1 MLIAAARVA
10 LTQRALLLRPRAS
23 VVAVRRLRVTA
34 SVAERSSA
42 YATAPALGV
51 GFSAGG
57 LLFPYYIGV
66 VDALVE
72 AKMLD
77 DTTRLAGASAGSLI
91 AAAVAAKVPTNA
103 LLDALKVFSDDVRT
117 HGARGRL
124 KEALNTTLLAVLPGN
139 AYELANKRGLYVAVS
154 RFTGTRVVGDLHSEF
169 TSNDD
174 LCQCLLAS
182 CHIPMYFDGIKVGTR
197 YRGAWV
203 CDGGVT
209 NFLPVPPG
217 VQHVVRVCC
226 FPAYSAAAA
235 LGAPGLI
242 DIAPDSPD
250 ASGAPVDAP
259 YSTAR
264 MLQWA
269 LTPADDA
276 TMDALRQRGAVDTLR
291 WVERHEQQQ
300 QEVQEARRAQ
310 TGTPS

>member
-1 MLIAAARVA
+1 MLSSAARFA
-10 LTQRALLLRPRAS
+10 LLQPRALLLRPRS
-23 VVAVRRLRVTA
+23 SCCAVRRLRVTA
-34 SVAERSSA
+34 SVAERGA
-42 YATAPALGV
+42 DATAPALGV

-57 LLFPYYIGV
+57 LLFPYYVGV

-72 AKMLD
+72 SRMLD

-91 AAAVAAKVPTNA
+91 AAAVAAKVPTNV
-103 LLDALKVFSDDVRT
+103 LLDALKVFSDDVRK

-124 KEALNTTLLAVLPGN
+124 KEALDKTLLAVLPGN
-139 AYELANKRGLYVAVS
+139 AYELANKRGLFVAVS
-154 RFTGTRVVGDLHSEF
+154 RFTGTRVVGDLHSQWE
-169 TSNDD
+169 SNDD

-182 CHIPMYFDGIKVGTR
+182 CHIPLYFDGVKVGTR
-197 YRGAWV
+197 YRGEWV

-250 ASGAPVDAP
+250 ASGAAVDAP
-259 YSTAR
+259 YSAAR

-291 WVERHEQQQ
+291 WVERHSEQQRL
-300 QEVQEARRAQ
+300 VQEARREQ
-310 TGTPS
+310 TRTPS

>member
-1 MLIAAARVA
+1 MLLAATRVA
-10 LTQRALLLRPRAS
+10 LTQRALLRPRGS
-23 VVAVRRLRVTA
+23 FVAVRRLRVTA
-34 SVAERSSA
+34 SVSERSSSA
-42 YATAPALGV
+42 DATAPALGV

-57 LLFPYYIGV
+57 LLFPYYVGV
-66 VDALVE
+66 VEALVQAE
-72 AKMLD
+72 MLD

-124 KEALNTTLLAVLPGN
+124 KEALDKTLLAVLPGN

-154 RFTGTRVVGDLHSEF
+154 RFTGTRVVGDLHSSFE
-169 TSNDD
+169 SNDD
-174 LCQCLLAS
+174 LCRCLLAS
-182 CHIPMYFDGIKVGTR
+182 CHIPLYFDGVKMGTR

-291 WVERHEQQQ
+291 WVERHREQQR
-300 QEVQEARRAQ
+300 EVQEARREQ
-310 TGTPS
+310 TRAPS